1 MARVIS
7 ANAIPQISGYGIAG
21 AGFPAAAYGAY
32 GAPVYGGAATVVAPT
47 YGASVY
53 GAAPTVVAPTYGAP
67 VQSTGPFLS
76 SAVVPSI
83 APRIDDVLGYGGYGV
98 GVVPAGLNG
107 AYLNSSLYGGRS
119 IIPTAGYYGYSSAAG
134 LGVPAYSA
142 GAVPTYGATALNGG
156 LISGIGA
163 TAYVNNGLPTYGA
176 AYAPQYFGGYS
187 GLGNG
192 VAVAQL

>member
-47 YGASVY
+47 YGA
-53 GAAPTVVAPTYGAP
+53 P
-67 VQSTGPFLS
+67 VQATGPFLS

-98 GVVPAGLNG
+98 GVVPAGLNGAYAGLNGAYAGLNG

>member
-32 GAPVYGGAATVVAPT
+32 GA
-47 YGASVY
+47 SVY

-67 VQSTGPFLS
+67 VQATGPFLS

-98 GVVPAGLNG
+98 GVVPAGLNGAYAGLNGAYAGLNG